1 MALAIM
7 GIGARG
13 FAPTYPIGVTPL
25 WRVDLAM
32 LNVRFYRNAGIT
44 RVHSLLVTS
53 ICCSFTQ
60 GAGNGYLYD
69 GGKLWSSDI
78 SICDDSRIA

>member
-1 MALAIM
+1 MALAIT

-13 FAPTYPIGVTPL
+13 FAPTYPIGVAPL
-25 WRVDLAM
+25 WRVDVAM
-32 LNVRFYRNAGIT
+32 WNVRFCRNAGKT
-44 RVHSLLVTS
+44 RVHSFLVAS
-53 ICCSFTQ
+53 FCCSFTQ
-60 GAGNGYLYD
+60 GVGNGYLYD